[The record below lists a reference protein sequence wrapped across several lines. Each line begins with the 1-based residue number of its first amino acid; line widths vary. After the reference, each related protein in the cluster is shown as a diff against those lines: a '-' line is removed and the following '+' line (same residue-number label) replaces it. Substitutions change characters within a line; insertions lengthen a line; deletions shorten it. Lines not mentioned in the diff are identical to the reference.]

1 MEQEEEVSRGSR
13 GTGQRG
19 WDGGQWDNVPLSA
32 PYVPMGRRAV
42 TRPCCSQTQMWELSL
57 SLPNSPKPMATA
69 SVLPH
74 GDEVRDLLTQM
85 TLLGEPMLEPGG
97 EMEVSDVLLCCG
109 AEKKGQVR
117 ARQVAARSS
126 RHSIVLSAA
135 QG

>member
-1 MEQEEEVSRGSR
+1 M
-13 GTGQRG
+13 
-19 WDGGQWDNVPLSA
+19 
-32 PYVPMGRRAV
+32 

-57 SLPNSPKPMATA
+57 SLLNSPKPMATA

-109 AEKKGQVR
+109 AKKKGQVR